1 MATMAT
7 KAKRFRIAV
16 EGATTDGREIS
27 RDWISQMAKNYNPTV
42 YGARVNMEHIR
53 GYAADSTFRRF
64 GDVTQVE
71 AEEITDG
78 PLAGKLALFGYIDP
92 TPELVELTKTRQKI
106 YTSIEVNP
114 TFADTGEAYLV
125 GLAVTDDPASL
136 GTEYLSFSATA
147 KASPLASRKQDRQ
160 NLFTAAE
167 ETLIEFYTEAE
178 DGPSLLHRVRE
189 LFTRREKTDGERFN
203 DVSAAVTAVAE
214 QVQQNSESHAQQLAA
229 LEAAFSG
236 RIDALEAESAK
247 DRADLS
253 ALRSLLEKTDGGFSR
268 RPPATGGDNKTS
280 VQTDC

>member
-1 MATMAT
+1 MAT

-16 EGATTDGREIS
+16 QGATTDGREIS
-27 RDWISQMAKNYNPTV
+27 RDWISQMAKNYDPTV
-42 YGARVNMEHIR
+42 YGARVNMEHIK

-64 GDVTQVE
+64 GDVTKVE

-92 TPELVELTKTRQKI
+92 TPELVELTKARQKV

-114 TFADTGEAYLV
+114 KFSDTGEAYLI

-147 KASPLASRKQDRQ
+147 KASPLASRKQDKE

-167 ETLIEFYTEAE
+167 ETLIEFYDEA
-178 DGPSLLHRVRE
+178 DAGPSLLSRVKE
-189 LFTRREKTDGERFN
+189 LFTRKEKTDDERFN

-214 QVQQNSESHAQQLAA
+214 QVQKNGETHSQQVSALEKSFSDRMAA
-229 LEAAFSG
+229 LE
-236 RIDALEAESAK
+236 LEAGK
-247 DRADLS
+247 DREALS
-253 ALRSLLEKTDGGFSR
+253 TLQETLAKTDGGFNR
-268 RPPATGGDNKTS
+268 RPPATGGDNKGS